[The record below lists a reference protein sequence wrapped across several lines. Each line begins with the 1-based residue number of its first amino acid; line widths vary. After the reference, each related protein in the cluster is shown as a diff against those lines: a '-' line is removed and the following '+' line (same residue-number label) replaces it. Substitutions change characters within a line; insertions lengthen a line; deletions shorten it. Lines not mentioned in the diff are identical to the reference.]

1 MKNLTKNMTIAAAAL
16 VVAAGV
22 AQAQTIKADIPFSF
36 RAGGTV
42 MPAGEYRVNA
52 RYSNGGIRVVQ
63 LTNTDTHTRR
73 STLAM
78 PFQTNAP
85 KPGSPEA
92 SLTFECGGAHCTLV
106 QLAPGNGQA
115 YKFPSP
121 KPGRDEDTRV
131 AVIRAVLVNGR

>member
-22 AQAQTIKADIPFSF
+22 AQAQTIKVEVPFSF

-63 LTNTDTHTRR
+63 LTNTDMRH

-78 PFQTNAP
+78 PFQTKAP

-92 SLTFECGGAHCTLV
+92 GKPRSIADLRMRRRSLHSGPTGPRQRSGV
-106 QLAPGNGQA
+106 
-115 YKFPSP
+115 
-121 KPGRDEDTRV
+121 
-131 AVIRAVLVNGR
+131 